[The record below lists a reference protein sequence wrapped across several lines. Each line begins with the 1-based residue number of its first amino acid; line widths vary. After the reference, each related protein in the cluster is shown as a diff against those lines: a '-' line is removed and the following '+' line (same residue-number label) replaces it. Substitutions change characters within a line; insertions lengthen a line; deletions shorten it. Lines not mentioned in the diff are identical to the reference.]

1 MNYKV
6 LHNLISIVLTIFSFL
21 SCTQRPEIS
30 ELWIPSIVK
39 VDARVNINEV
49 TLSAE
54 VASEYGENLECGFFY
69 GKATGDFERMPSEIK
84 GKIFSVVLPAL
95 DYDSEYEYYAF
106 VSNGQNS
113 IKSKTKVFK
122 TDEEPYLH
130 IPSTEKSFPA
140 SASSFAIEVGGNTE
154 FEVVLPSE
162 CDWVDCEKN
171 DRKCTFYIDENKYN
185 APRSCKVI
193 FRGMTTDCRVTLM
206 LKQEGRRELTVVSS
220 EDVELAYD
228 AVEFSV
234 ITETVDMYTSKAHIP
249 EGVEWVSYGYG
260 INTKYVFIVEENA
273 SSEDR
278 STEILIIDNNNNAHQ
293 INLTQAG
300 KPYVPEGGYTL
311 ELPFDEKFV
320 GYEQSEFSV
329 EVGGNAKFEVI
340 VINAGWIQ
348 YRLEDR
354 KCIFTVSQNTQ
365 SQQRSTFVVF
375 NSLSH
380 QYALSFDI
388 CQSPA
393 PGADLKPQY
402 DTVTLQYHYSSF
414 YMKYEGKTSPG
425 YVWSGEWAGVMC
437 TETTKYFGWDG
448 ELFVE
453 CKENSSYDERTCVAL
468 IEDDKGGQYP
478 LTIVQKAWCSIMKFE
493 DPEME
498 QACVDA
504 FDTDGDGKLT
514 FYEVASV
521 RDMSRLDLEGRNITS
536 FAEFYHFTNAT
547 LPDGLFAGTG
557 IKRVFFH
564 LHQPASSGKRTFM
577 NCTGLTDV
585 NMGVALT
592 VQDQAFMGCT
602 GLKNVCAIVCG
613 ESAFEDCTGLE
624 TVVQMERYSIPKRAF
639 KNCKSLYYVKFPLG
653 IQTDS
658 YIGEEAFFGCT
669 TLESIILPEFIV
681 EINDRAFA
689 NCLNLTSVYIEA
701 RTIPALGTDVFAGT
715 SSELKIYVH
724 PQMVSQY
731 KFVWP
736 SLADRIFPIEL

>member
-30 ELWIPSIVK
+30 ESWIPSIVK
-39 VDARVNINEV
+39 VNARVNINEV

-54 VASEYGENLECGFFY
+54 VASEHGENLECGFFY
-69 GKATGDFERMPSEIK
+69 GKATGDLERMPSEIK

-95 DYDSEYEYYAF
+95 DYDSEYEYHAF
-106 VSNGQNS
+106 VSNGHNS
-113 IKSKTKVFK
+113 IRSKTKVFK

-130 IPSTEKSFPA
+130 ISSTEESFPA
-140 SASSFAIEVGGNTE
+140 SASSFAVEVEGNTE

-162 CDWVDCEKN
+162 CDWVDYER
-171 DRKCTFYIDENKYN
+171 DARKCTFYIDENKYN
-185 APRSCKVI
+185 SPRSCKVI

-234 ITETVDMYTSKAHIP
+234 ITETVDMYTSKAQIP

-260 INTKYVFIVEENA
+260 IDTKYVFRVEENT

-278 STEILIIDNNNNAHQ
+278 STEILIIDANNDAHQ
-293 INLTQAG
+293 INLTQTG

-311 ELPFDEKFV
+311 ELPFNEKVV
-320 GYEQSEFSV
+320 GYEQCEFSV
-329 EVGGNAKFEVI
+329 EVGGNAEFEVI
-340 VINAGWIQ
+340 VVNAGWIQ

-380 QYALSFDI
+380 QCALSFEI
-388 CQSPA
+388 CQLPA
-393 PGADLKPQY
+393 PGPDLKLQY
-402 DTVTLQYHYSSF
+402 DTVVLQYHQTCFLMHY
-414 YMKYEGKTSPG
+414 KGKTSPDE
-425 YVWSGEWAGVMC
+425 WAGEWAGISC
-437 TETTKYFGWDG
+437 AETADNFAWDG
-448 ELFVE
+448 EIRVD
-453 CKENSSYDERTCVAL
+453 CYENPSYDERTCVAL
-468 IEDDKGGQYP
+468 IEDDKGGQHP
-478 LTIVQKAWCSIMKFE
+478 LTIVQKAWCSIMEFE
-493 DPEME
+493 DSEME
-498 QACVDA
+498 QACVEA

-514 FYEVASV
+514 FYEAASV
-521 RDMSRLDLEGRNITS
+521 KDMSRLDLEGKNITS

-547 LPDGLFAGTG
+547 LPDDLFAGTG
-557 IKRVFFH
+557 IKRMFFH
-564 LHQPASSGKRTFM
+564 LHQPVSSGKRTFM

-585 NMGVALT
+585 NMGWKLT

-602 GLKNVCAIVCG
+602 GLKNVDASVCG
-613 ESAFEDCTGLE
+613 ESAFEGCTGLE
-624 TVVQMERYSIPKRAF
+624 TVVQDSYTIPKRAF
-639 KNCKSLYYVKFPLG
+639 KNCSSLYYVQFSGG
-653 IQTDS
+653 IPTDS

-669 TLESIILPEFIV
+669 SLESINLPEFIV
-681 EINDRAFA
+681 EINDRAFS
-689 NCLNLTSVYIEA
+689 NCSNLTSVHIESK
-701 RTIPALGTDVFAGT
+701 TIPALGTDVFSGT

-724 PQMVSQY
+724 PHMVSQY
-731 KFVWP
+731 KIAWP
-736 SLADRIFPIEL
+736 SLADRICASDQ